1 MRKGKSPRATK
12 RKEDGNK
19 IERGRKR
26 RERKPYLLGGYYVL
40 GGFT

>member
-1 MRKGKSPRATK
+1 MRKGKGLRATK

-19 IERGRKR
+19 IEIGRKR
-26 RERKPYLLGGYYVL
+26 RERKPYLLSGYYVP